1 MLHSL
6 NRNQIC
12 RMPIPHTT
20 CKLAVHGDVD
30 ITSVTIAVFT
40 LLRAVLGH
48 VTLHL
53 TVIAFPGVRT

>member
-1 MLHSL
+1 MLHST
-6 NRNQIC
+6 NRSD
-12 RMPIPHTT
+12 MPIPH
-20 CKLAVHGDVD
+20 KLALHGDVD

-48 VTLHL
+48 VTLDL